1 MVEFKTIKS
10 KTACYGYLEA
20 GEGTPMHFAHANGF
34 PPGIYEDL
42 IAGLGAKHHVYAMN
56 FCCQAQCFD
65 NCEFNKKEIDHW
77 DELAE
82 DLVEFLMMKETGPVI
97 GVGHSLGGVVT
108 MIASVKRP
116 DLFRK
121 IIMLDPVLL
130 SPKLIF
136 LGGIAALLRQRHR
149 MPLAVRARKRF
160 NEWDSRE
167 EALNYFKGKKLF
179 EKWEERALWSYV
191 NHGLVEEGGKF
202 HLACPPECEA
212 RVFETF
218 PLDVW
223 SWVAKIS
230 VPTVLI
236 CAEHSDVLKHDSW
249 ALFGRIQ
256 PRAQRIRIGGLG
268 HLFPMQKI
276 DRTVKFIADNALL
289 I

>member
-1 MVEFKTIKS
+1 MIESKTIKS
-10 KTACYGYLEA
+10 KTACYQYLET
-20 GEGTPMHFAHANGF
+20 GEGQPMHFAHANGF
-34 PPGIYEDL
+34 PPGVYRDVL
-42 IAGLGAKHHVYAMN
+42 AGLGMKYHVMAMN

-65 NCEFNKKEIDHW
+65 NCEFNKKQIEHW

-82 DLVEFLMMKETGPVI
+82 DLVEFLTMMGTGPVI

-149 MPLAVRARKRF
+149 MPLAVRARKRR
-160 NEWDSRE
+160 NAWESRE
-167 EALNYFKGKKLF
+167 EAKDYFSRKKLF
-179 EKWEERALWSYV
+179 DRWEDRALQAYV
-191 NHGLVEEGGKF
+191 DHGLIEEDGKLR
-202 HLACPPECEA
+202 LACLPECEA

-218 PLDVW
+218 PLDAW
-223 SWVAKIS
+223 SWVSKIT

-236 CAEHSDVLKHDSW
+236 CAEYSDVLGHDSW
-249 ALFGRIQ
+249 KLFGRLQ
-256 PRAQRIRIGGLG
+256 PRAQRIRLGGMG

-276 DRTVKFIADNALL
+276 DRTVKFITDNALL